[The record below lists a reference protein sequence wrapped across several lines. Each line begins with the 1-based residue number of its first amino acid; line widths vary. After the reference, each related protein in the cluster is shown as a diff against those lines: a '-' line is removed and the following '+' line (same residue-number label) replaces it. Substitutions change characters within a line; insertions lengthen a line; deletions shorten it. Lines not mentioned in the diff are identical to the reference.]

1 MGWFDW
7 WPKVGKGSKKAKKG
21 RRGIHQSAKRGRRHN
36 RLNSAADANAV
47 ASMDGKQLRAVS
59 HRLMRDNPHARK
71 GKTTF
76 ISNMVGD
83 GIVPRADTGNEELDE
98 TVRNLWNRWAKRAEA
113 GGRLDVY
120 GLQQVAAGAW
130 FESGEVLARR
140 WIRST
145 SEGLAVPMQ
154 LQLLESDL
162 IDHLKDGVPDG
173 GGRILQGIEF
183 DESGRRVAYWLL
195 PSHPGDTSITSM
207 GAASSKRVPAEEL
220 AHLYLT
226 DRPGQVR
233 GLPWA
238 AAVMD
243 AMGDLDDYTDAER
256 MRKIVEACI
265 VASITG
271 GDGTGPFTEA
281 EDEDKG
287 QVLTSTGD
295 VVDEVEP
302 GALLHLPMG
311 TEMNMHTPATVGG
324 YAEYKRME
332 LRSIA
337 AGLGYTYELLSG
349 DLSQVNFSSI
359 RAGLI
364 EFRRMI
370 RGLQKRVF
378 VPLFCEPI
386 WEWFIATAI
395 LSGELPDGDY
405 PVKWSPPRFEEVD
418 RKKEAQADQLELL
431 NRTNSRSA
439 MIREG
444 GRDPEE
450 VFKELAAEQKMAD
463 DLGIVLEPAAP
474 ASESERAVDA
484 LLEALE
490 DRTG

>member
-7 WPKVGKGSKKAKKG
+7 LKVGKGSKKVSG

-36 RLNSAADANAV
+36 RFNSNADPNAV
-47 ASMDGKQLRAVS
+47 TRKDAKQLRAVS
-59 HRLMRDNPHARK
+59 HRLVRDDPHARK

-76 ISNMVGD
+76 ISNMVGE
-83 GIVPRADTGNEELDE
+83 GIVPRSNTRNEELDE
-98 TVRNLWNRWAKRAEA
+98 KVRQLWNRWAKKAET
-113 GGRLDVY
+113 GGKLDVY

-162 IDHLKDGVPDG
+162 IDHLKDGTPEG

-207 GAASSKRVPAEEL
+207 GTASSVRVPAEEL

-233 GLPWA
+233 GLPWL

-243 AMGDLDDYTDAER
+243 PLGDLGDYSDAER

-265 VASITG
+265 VASIEG
-271 GDGTGPFTEA
+271 GDGTGPFTA
-281 EDEDKG
+281 ADDEDQG

-302 GALLHLPMG
+302 GAFLHMPMG
-311 TEMNMHTPATVGG
+311 AEMKMHVPATVGG

-332 LRSIA
+332 LRAIA

-359 RAGLI
+359 RAGMI

-370 RGLQKRVF
+370 KSLQKRVF
-378 VPLFCEPI
+378 IPLFCEPI

-405 PVKWSPPRFEEVD
+405 PVKWSPSRFEEVD
-418 RKKEAQADQLELL
+418 RKKEAQADELELK
-431 NRTNSRSA
+431 NRTNSRFD
-439 MIREG
+439 MIRQS

-450 VFKELAAEQKMAD
+450 VFAELAAEQKLAKK
-463 DLGIVLEPAAP
+463 LGISLDPSVASEPAQ
-474 ASESERAVDA
+474 DND
-484 LLEALE
+484 E
-490 DRTG
+490 DE